1 MGRYVEKWS
10 HGVLD
15 TLQDELKCV
24 SDRVNGGSAFK
35 GILMDM
41 AHQWCVDTGW

>member
-1 MGRYVEKWS
+1 MSKKWS

-15 TLQDELKCV
+15 TLQDEIKCV
-24 SDRVNGGSAFK
+24 AVKGGSAFK

-41 AHQWCVDTGW
+41 AHQWCADTEW